1 MLVAENLSKSYKG
14 KKALTSISFTLE
26 NGIYALLGPNGA
38 GKSTLMNLL
47 TDNLTADSGKI
58 LWNGQP
64 ISRLGRSYRK
74 VLGYMPQQQGLYH
87 EFTGRRFLAYVAALK
102 GLPKKTVPREIERV
116 SHLVNLGDELDK
128 FDEPT
133 AGLDP
138 YERVRTRNLFTEL
151 GKERIV
157 LIATHVVSDIETIA
171 NQIMLLKKGSLA
183 AYNTPQNLILQ
194 YCPGGSME
202 DVYLRFFEN
211 EVNQYALHSTL

>member
-1 MLVAENLSKSYKG
+1 M
-14 KKALTSISFTLE
+14 
-26 NGIYALLGPNGA
+26 
-38 GKSTLMNLL
+38 
-47 TDNLTADSGKI
+47 
-58 LWNGQP
+58 
-64 ISRLGRSYRK
+64 
-74 VLGYMPQQQGLYH
+74 
-87 EFTGRRFLAYVAALK
+87 
-102 GLPKKTVPREIERV
+102 
-116 SHLVNLGDELDK
+116 VNLGDELDK
-128 FDEPT
+128 LLGAYSGGMKQRILIAQAIMGNPELLIFDEPT

>member
-74 VLGYMPQQQGLYH
+74 AVSYTHLLY
-87 EFTGRRFLAYVAALK
+87 
-102 GLPKKTVPREIERV
+102 
-116 SHLVNLGDELDK
+116 S
-128 FDEPT
+128 
-133 AGLDP
+133 
-138 YERVRTRNLFTEL
+138 
-151 GKERIV
+151 
-157 LIATHVVSDIETIA
+157 
-171 NQIMLLKKGSLA
+171 SL
-183 AYNTPQNLILQ
+183 Y
-194 YCPGGSME
+194 
-202 DVYLRFFEN
+202 
-211 EVNQYALHSTL
+211 